1 MFKVACGAA
10 VVLAA
15 SSPLVGSNL
24 SLSDPVAYAAA
35 YPACNLLNGDCDFDG
50 DVDFDDINAFVALL
64 SG

>member
-1 MFKVACGAA
+1 
-10 VVLAA
+10 
-15 SSPLVGSNL
+15 VGSNL